1 MFADSQGFY
10 ERDII
15 MLHDYDVI
23 SFICYD
29 PIDFIYYNTDCE
41 CNMYEWYDYCMIL
54 RCYVK
59 SL

>member
-29 PIDFIYYNTDCE
+29 PIDFIYYTLIVNVI
-41 CNMYEWYDYCMIL
+41 CMSGI
-54 RCYVK
+54 
-59 SL
+59 